1 AIEKLLKQKIP
12 KEEVSGYTMGGIVPD
27 FVLLRPNN
35 PVSEKKADKG
45 IKELVEKRKVKK
57 QKAKPPA
64 EKTTLKPR
72 TGRKTEKAGGKNPR
86 ARTHFQQS
94 SKKGSPRGKK

>member
-1 AIEKLLKQKIP
+1 
-12 KEEVSGYTMGGIVPD
+12 MGGTVPD

-57 QKAKPPA
+57 QRAKPPA
-64 EKTTLKPR
+64 ENTTLKPR
-72 TGRKTEKAGGKNPR
+72 KGEKTETAGGKKTR

-94 SKKGSPRGKK
+94 SKKGSPKGKR